1 MLHDRILQISF
12 SDLIASSV
20 PRSSPSISNPRRG
33 GDGHKVFAL
42 FSSAQH
48 DRGDPKSR
56 NDGKLPQFLKK
67 ERRKITPIPKEGT
80 AENHLTSLK
89 TEWQKITPNPNRR
102 NGRKLPQI
110 LKDGTA
116 GNYPNHKRRSGRKS
130 SQILKDG
137 IMVHTSHSLL
147 SVPLLYHS
155 GVLVVYVSEIFPRF
169 V

>member
-1 MLHDRILQISF
+1 MLHGRILQISF

-20 PRSSPSISNPRRG
+20 PRSSLSISNPRRG

-56 NDGKLPQFLKK
+56 NV
-67 ERRKITPIPKEGT
+67 TPIPKDGT

-102 NGRKLPQI
+102 KGGKLPQI

-130 SQILKDG
+130 SQILKHG
-137 IMVHTSHSLL
+137 IIVHTSHSLL
-147 SVPLLYHS
+147 SVLLLYHS
-155 GVLVVYVSEIFPRF
+155 GVLVVYVSKIFPRF

>member
-1 MLHDRILQISF
+1 MLHGRILQISF

-20 PRSSPSISNPRRG
+20 PRSSLSISNPRRG

-42 FSSAQH
+42 FSSAQN

-56 NDGKLPQFLKK
+56 NDGKLPQILKD
-67 ERRKITPIPKEGT
+67 GT
-80 AENHLTSLK
+80 AGNHLTSLK

-102 NGRKLPQI
+102 KGGKLPQI

-130 SQILKDG
+130 SQILKHG

-147 SVPLLYHS
+147 SVLLLYHS
-155 GVLVVYVSEIFPRF
+155 GVLVVYVSKIFPRF

>member
-1 MLHDRILQISF
+1 MLHGRILQISF

-20 PRSSPSISNPRRG
+20 PRNSLSISNPRRG

-42 FSSAQH
+42 FSSAQN

-56 NDGKLPQFLKK
+56 NDGKLPQ
-67 ERRKITPIPKEGT
+67 
-80 AENHLTSLK
+80 
-89 TEWQKITPNPNRR
+89 
-102 NGRKLPQI
+102 I
-110 LKDGTA
+110 LKDGMA

-130 SQILKDG
+130 SQILKHG

-147 SVPLLYHS
+147 SVLLLYHS